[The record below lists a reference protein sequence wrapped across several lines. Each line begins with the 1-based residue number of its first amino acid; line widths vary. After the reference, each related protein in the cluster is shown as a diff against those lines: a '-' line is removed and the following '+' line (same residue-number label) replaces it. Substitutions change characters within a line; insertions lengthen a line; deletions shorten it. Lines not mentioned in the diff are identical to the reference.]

1 MQLKYF
7 FCFIDV
13 KIRMNIFSF
22 SRSLDAPPIGG
33 MDMASLILMRHGQ
46 SMWNAANLFTGWVDV
61 PLTQTGIDEALAGG
75 RTLADIQIDEVHTST
90 LIRAQMTAMLALS
103 QHNSGKTPVIQ
114 YVDSGDTMSENEG
127 KMVAW
132 SQLHQD
138 ADDSN
143 ILPVYVSWKL
153 NERMYGDLQGM
164 NKQETRDKF
173 GAEQVK
179 IWRRSFDT
187 PPPNG
192 ASLELTAA
200 RTIPYLE
207 SVLLPAYDSGKNLF
221 VAAHGNSLRS
231 IIMHLE
237 GLSKEEVLE
246 LEVPTGV
253 PMVYENREGSWKRIM
268 G

>member
-1 MQLKYF
+1 M
-7 FCFIDV
+7 C
-13 KIRMNIFSF
+13 
-22 SRSLDAPPIGG
+22 RSLDAPPTSG
-33 MDMASLILMRHGQ
+33 MTMASLILMRHGQ

-61 PLTQTGIDEALAGG
+61 PLTQVGIDEAIAGG
-75 RTLADIQIDEVHTST
+75 KKLADVQIDEVHTST

-103 QHNSGKTPVIQ
+103 QHKSGKTPVLQ
-114 YVDSGDTMSENEG
+114 YVDSGDPMSENEQ
-127 KMVAW
+127 KMVEW
-132 SQLHQD
+132 SQMHDD

-143 ILPVYVSWKL
+143 ILPVYVSWQL

-164 NKQETRDKF
+164 NKQATRDKF
-173 GAEQVK
+173 GDEQVK
-179 IWRRSFDT
+179 IWRRSYDT

-192 ASLELTAA
+192 ESLELTAY

-207 SVLLPAYDSGKNLF
+207 SVLLPRYEQGKNLF

-237 GLSKEEVLE
+237 GLSKEEVLG

-253 PMVYENREGSWKRIM
+253 PMIYELHDGQWKRKM